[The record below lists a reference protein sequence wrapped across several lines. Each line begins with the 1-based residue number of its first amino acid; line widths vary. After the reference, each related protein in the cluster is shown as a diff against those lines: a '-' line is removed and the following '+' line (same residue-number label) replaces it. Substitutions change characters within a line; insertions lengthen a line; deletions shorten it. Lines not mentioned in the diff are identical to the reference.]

1 MEQVKERIKKTRGRE
16 LPRFISYQA
25 CEELIKEVIAKFR
38 QPAKICLV
46 EVNEII
52 FSIMNDVAKR
62 TVGQYQDLERAVK
75 VFSLSI
81 VMYKKVKTCL
91 ALVWFSTV
99 RRHGN
104 SVGRLFIYLILP
116 M

>member
-1 MEQVKERIKKTRGRE
+1 MEQVKERIKQTRGRE

-52 FSIMNDVAKR
+52 FAIMNDVAKK
-62 TVGQYQDLERAVK
+62 TVGQYMDLERAVR
-75 VFSLSI
+75 VGYPCLLRL
-81 VMYKKVKTCL
+81 YLYVKTSKDLELMCHDQ
-91 ALVWFSTV
+91 TV
-99 RRHGN
+99 F
-104 SVGRLFIYLILP
+104 V
-116 M
+116 